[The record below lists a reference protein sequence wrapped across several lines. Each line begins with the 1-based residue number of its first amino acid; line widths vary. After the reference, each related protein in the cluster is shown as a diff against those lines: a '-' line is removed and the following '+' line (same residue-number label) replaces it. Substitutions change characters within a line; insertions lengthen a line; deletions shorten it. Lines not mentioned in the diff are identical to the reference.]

1 MTPRTQA
8 ALLTAA
14 YYGVMFA
21 ALGAH
26 LPYWP
31 VWLEHWGLT
40 TAEIGWYL
48 GAATVARIAGSTS
61 SSSRKSSRVRHPIKR
76 ST

>member
-48 GAATVARIAGSTS
+48 GAAAGELMYVPAGL
-61 SSSRKSSRVRHPIKR
+61 KA
-76 ST
+76 